1 MLTSRASV
9 LSSLKFSLS
18 RVRVLL
24 GRLTE
29 VVSVFSSEV
38 ALSMVV
44 RVGVDGSSKSMSSA
58 LNRSVLEGQISN
70 IVFIDHAE
78 NWLLLNE
85 MILRV
90 LEVLVFGGF
99 EFSESIV
106 TNQVGGLLLGLAVVA
121 IQSSGES
128 TGSKA
133 VQIGFFRAF
142 DLHIWLHL
150 VRLLHQKPVFVPV
163 IV

>member
-44 RVGVDGSSKSMSSA
+44 RMGVDGSSKSMSSA

-99 EFSESIV
+99 EFSLKEV
-106 TNQVGGLLLGLAVVA
+106 RAV
-121 IQSSGES
+121 I
-128 TGSKA
+128 
-133 VQIGFFRAF
+133 
-142 DLHIWLHL
+142 
-150 VRLLHQKPVFVPV
+150 
-163 IV
+163 